1 MSQEEEWIEIE
12 GNQENQENQG
22 ENPDESNVSGKKF
35 DLLITGV
42 GGQGAILASDI
53 IGNAAVNAGLPIRAA
68 ETHGMAQRGGSVV
81 NHIRIGEEYGS
92 MIPKKGAD
100 LMLALEP
107 METIRYIDF
116 LKDGGIVIV
125 NTQPVLPVTVLSG
138 LAKYPDV
145 EEILDALS
153 EKYIVKAFNADE
165 VAFDAGNR
173 LAMNVAMVGA
183 VSGYLPIPKEALLE
197 SIKALVPQKTI
208 EINIRAFEMGRQK
221 VEEV

>member
-1 MSQEEEWIEIE
+1 MSQIK
-12 GNQENQENQG
+12 QHR
-22 ENPDESNVSGKKF
+22 KL

-53 IGNAAVNAGLPIRAA
+53 IGKAAVAAGLPIRAA

-81 NHIRIGEEYGS
+81 NHIRIGENFGS

-107 METIRYIDF
+107 MEAVRYLDF

-125 NTQPVLPVTVLSG
+125 NTQPVLPVTVTSG

-145 EEILDALS
+145 SEILDVLS

-165 VAFDAGNR
+165 LAFEAGSK

-183 VSGYLPIPKEALLE
+183 VSDYLPIPRENLLE
-197 SIKALVPQKTI
+197 SIKALVPQKTV
-208 EINIRAFEMGRQK
+208 EINLKAFEMGRRK
-221 VEEV
+221 VVES

>member
-1 MSQEEEWIEIE
+1 MSQIE
-12 GNQENQENQG
+12 QHR
-22 ENPDESNVSGKKF
+22 KL

-53 IGNAAVNAGLPIRAA
+53 IGKAAVAAGLPIRAA

-81 NHIRIGEEYGS
+81 NHIRIGENFGS
-92 MIPKKGAD
+92 IIPKKGAD

-107 METIRYIDF
+107 MEAVRYLDF
-116 LKDGGIVIV
+116 LKDEGVIIA
-125 NTQPVLPVTVLSG
+125 NTQPLLPVTVTSG

-145 EEILDALS
+145 SEILDVLS

-165 VAFDAGNR
+165 LAFEAGSR

-183 VSGYLPIPKEALLE
+183 VSDYLPIPRENLLA
-197 SIKALVPQKTI
+197 SIKALVPQKTV
-208 EINIRAFEMGRQK
+208 EINLKAFEMGRKK
-221 VEEV
+221 VMES

>member
-1 MSQEEEWIEIE
+1 M
-12 GNQENQENQG
+12 NQAEQ
-22 ENPDESNVSGKKF
+22 KKF

-53 IGNAAVNAGLPIRAA
+53 IGKAAVTAGLPIRAA

-81 NHIRIGEEYGS
+81 NHIRIGQAYGS

-107 METIRYIDF
+107 MEAVRYLDF
-116 LKDGGIVIV
+116 LKDGGTIIV
-125 NTQPVLPVTVLSG
+125 NTQPIIPVTVTSG
-138 LAKYPDV
+138 QAKYPEVSD
-145 EEILDALS
+145 ILDALS

-165 VAFDAGNR
+165 LAFEAGSR
-173 LAMNVAMVGA
+173 LAMNVVMVGA
-183 VSGYLPIPKEALLE
+183 VSGYLPIPEETLVE
-197 SIKALVPQKTI
+197 SVKALVPQKTI
-208 EINIRAFEMGRQK
+208 EVNLKAFEAGRQK

>member
-1 MSQEEEWIEIE
+1 MSQFEKH
-12 GNQENQENQG
+12 
-22 ENPDESNVSGKKF
+22 KKF

-53 IGNAAVNAGLPIRAA
+53 IGKAAVSAGLPIRAA

-81 NHIRIGEEYGS
+81 NHIRIGEDLGS

-107 METIRYIDF
+107 MEALRYVDF
-116 LKDGGIVIV
+116 LKDGGVVIV
-125 NTQPVLPVTVLSG
+125 NTQPIIPVTVTSG
-138 LAKYPDV
+138 LAKYPDIQEV
-145 EEILDALS
+145 IDVLS

-165 VAFDAGNR
+165 LAYEAGSR

-183 VSGYLPIPKEALLE
+183 VSGYLPIPKETLIE
-197 SIKALVPQKTI
+197 SVKALVPQKTI
-208 EINIRAFEMGRQK
+208 EVNIRAFEMGRQQ
-221 VEEV
+221 VEES

>member
-1 MSQEEEWIEIE
+1 MSQV
-12 GNQENQENQG
+12 EN
-22 ENPDESNVSGKKF
+22 KRKY

-53 IGNAAVNAGLPIRAA
+53 IGKSAVAAGLPIRAA

-81 NHIRIGEEYGS
+81 NHIRIGEDLGS

-107 METIRYIDF
+107 METVRYVEF
-116 LKDGGIVIV
+116 LKDGGVIIV
-125 NTQPVLPVTVLSG
+125 NTQPVIPVTVTSG

-145 EEILDALS
+145 SEILDVLS

-165 VAFDAGNR
+165 LAFEAGSR
-173 LAMNVAMVGA
+173 LAMNVVMVGA
-183 VSGYLPIPKEALLE
+183 VSGYLPIPKETLLE

-208 EINIRAFEMGRQK
+208 EVNIRAFEMGRRK
-221 VEEV
+221 VEES

>member
-1 MSQEEEWIEIE
+1 MSQTKK
-12 GNQENQENQG
+12 Q
-22 ENPDESNVSGKKF
+22 KF

-53 IGNAAVNAGLPIRAA
+53 IGKSAVTAGLSIRAA

-81 NHIRIGEEYGS
+81 NHIRICEDFGS

-107 METIRYIDF
+107 MEAVRYLDF

-125 NTQPVLPVTVLSG
+125 NTQPVLPVTVTSG
-138 LAKYPDV
+138 SAKYPDV
-145 EEILDALS
+145 QEILDVLS
-153 EKYIVKAFNADE
+153 EKYVVKAFNADE
-165 VAFDAGNR
+165 LAYDAGSR

-183 VSGYLPIPKEALLE
+183 VSGYLPIPKDILLE
-197 SIKALVPQKTI
+197 SVKALVPQKTI

-221 VEEV
+221 VEES